1 MNKIQI
7 TIILGRKVIFYTFVS
22 KNVDTPIQRLQW
34 WQEAME
40 FSFRVCI
47 IHVGKVP
54 VAMDVK
60 YSGGDAKRISL
71 FK

>member
-34 WQEAME
+34 WWEAME
-40 FSFRVCI
+40 LPFRVCI

-54 VAMDVK
+54 VAMEVK
-60 YSGGDAKRISL
+60 HSGGDAKRISP